1 MIMCVC
7 NSAQL
12 PMIEDILFTYENNH
26 KPSFSSFEILCDGMT
41 YYYGIDFVLGK
52 YRIITL

>member
-1 MIMCVC
+1 MVVCIC
-7 NSAQL
+7 NSIQL
-12 PMIEDILFTYENNH
+12 PMIEEILFTYENND
-26 KPSFSSFEILCDGMT
+26 KPSFSSFEILCDGTT